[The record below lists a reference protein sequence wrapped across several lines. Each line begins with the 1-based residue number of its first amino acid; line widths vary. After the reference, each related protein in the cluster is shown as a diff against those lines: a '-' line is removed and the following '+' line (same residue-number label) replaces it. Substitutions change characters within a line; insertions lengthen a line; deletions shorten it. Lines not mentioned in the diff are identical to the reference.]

1 MKIQYISDIH
11 LEHRKDYYVNPVAP
25 NLALCGD
32 IGHPLKENYNYFI
45 NRCANDFKN
54 VFIIFG
60 NHEFYTK
67 TSDKY
72 TMDEIINLAKFPKNV
87 YFLNNNS
94 LYLNTYDDSV
104 KLLPPK
110 DIQNYIKIIGSTL
123 WSNIDPNITKYVND
137 YKKIWVEH
145 DRKMNYIDTLK
156 LFNTNVSYILKELSC
171 ESNIDTVLLT
181 HHGTHPICNGKYENK
196 INKLGIDVSSAY
208 VSFIERL
215 YTFKN
220 LIVCISG
227 HTHSSINKYLYINN
241 HKILFLSNQVG
252 YKGEDKMIL
261 NYNPKAVWSYFSKS
275 NIITFKKSNIKTWL
289 GFGEGHA
296 CK

>member
-1 MKIQYISDIH
+1 MYCMKIQYISDIH

-67 TSDKY
+67 ASKKY

-94 LYLNTYDDSV
+94 VYLNIHDDSV
-104 KLLPPK
+104 KLEPPK
-110 DIQNYIKIIGSTL
+110 DNQNYVKIIGSTL
-123 WSNIDPNITKYVND
+123 WTRVDSNISRYVND
-137 YKKIWVEH
+137 YKKIWIDQ
-145 DRKMNYIDTLK
+145 DRKMDHTDTLR
-156 LFNTNVSYILKELSC
+156 LFNTNVNYILNELSRD
-171 ESNIDTVLLT
+171 SIDTILLT
-181 HHGTHPICNGKYENK
+181 HHGAHPICNGKYENK

-208 VSFIERL
+208 VSFIEEL
-215 YTFKN
+215 YKFKN

-227 HTHSSINKYLYINN
+227 HTHSSINKYLYTNN

-252 YKGEDKMIL
+252 YKGEDKTIL
-261 NYNPKAVWSYFSKS
+261 NYNPKAVLHY
-275 NIITFKKSNIKTWL
+275 L
-289 GFGEGHA
+289 
-296 CK
+296 